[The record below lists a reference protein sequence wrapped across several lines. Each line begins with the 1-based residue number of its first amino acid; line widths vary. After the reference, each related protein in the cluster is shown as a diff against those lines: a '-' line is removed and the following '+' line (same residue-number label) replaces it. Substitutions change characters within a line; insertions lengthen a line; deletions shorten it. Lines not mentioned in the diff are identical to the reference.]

1 MNTKLL
7 ESKIIIAH
15 DLKDFGF
22 IQSTYVDLLNTKNKM
37 DRWFDKFLD
46 MFDDKLSNAEKSDP
60 IKKLYESKYN
70 EYQQVTRTLKV
81 AEHYMKA

>member
-1 MNTKLL
+1 MNTKSL

-22 IQSTYVDLLNTKNKM
+22 IQSTYVDLVNAQNKM

-46 MFDDKLSNAEKSDP
+46 MFDEKLSKAEKSDP
-60 IKKLYESKYN
+60 IKKLYESKYD
-70 EYQQVTRTLKV
+70 EYQQVTRAIRV

>member
-1 MNTKLL
+1 
-7 ESKIIIAH
+7 
-15 DLKDFGF
+15 
-22 IQSTYVDLLNTKNKM
+22 M